1 MATGASSA
9 RENEARETQEDL
21 QTDSL
26 PLEEQIRRRAHE
38 IWLKRGGHAG
48 SDVADW
54 LEAEREITREE
65 RI

>member
-1 MATGASSA
+1 MATGAGSA
-9 RENEARETQEDL
+9 RKNEARESQEDL
-21 QTDSL
+21 QTNT
-26 PLEEQIRRRAHE
+26 PLEEQIRRRAYE
-38 IWLKRGGHAG
+38 IWLERGGQAG